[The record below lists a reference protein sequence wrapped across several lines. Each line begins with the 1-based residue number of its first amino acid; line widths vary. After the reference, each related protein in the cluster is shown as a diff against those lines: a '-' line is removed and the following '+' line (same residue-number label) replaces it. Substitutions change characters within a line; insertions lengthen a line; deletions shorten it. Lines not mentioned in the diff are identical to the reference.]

1 MTTND
6 ELIKALPQAR
16 KQKIIENSDK
26 EISKWGGKRKGA
38 GRKPT
43 NGVLLEFRINVS
55 QQEKEFIKYARE
67 HHINYKDLMQG

>member
-26 EISKWGGKRKGA
+26 EISKWGGKRSGA
-38 GRKPT
+38 GRKPV

-55 QQEKEFIKYARE
+55 QQEKEFINYARE
-67 HHINYKDLMQG
+67 HHVNYKDLMQG

>member
-16 KQKIIENSDK
+16 KQRIIENSDNQ
-26 EISKWGGKRKGA
+26 IAKWGGKRSGA
-38 GRKPT
+38 GRKPV
-43 NGVLLEFRINVS
+43 NGVVLEFRINVS

-67 HHINYKDLMQG
+67 HHINYKDLMRG

>member
-6 ELIKALPQAR
+6 ELINALTQTR

-38 GRKPT
+38 GRKPV
-43 NGVLLEFRINVS
+43 NGILLEFRINVS
-55 QQEKEFIKYARE
+55 KQEKEFINYARK
-67 HHINYKDLMQG
+67 HHLKYEELMQG

>member
-26 EISKWGGKRKGA
+26 EIAKWGGKRKGA
-38 GRKPT
+38 GRKPV

-55 QQEKEFIKYARE
+55 QQEKEFINYARE
-67 HHINYKDLMQG
+67 HHVNYKDLMQG